1 MNETINSVSGKS
13 CQTTLEAARPLQ
25 AENHADE
32 IIFDVK
38 QIDNYVDGLLECNG
52 LRRETKEQRV
62 RLLLQHLY
70 TAATMFGQMSDEE
83 KLMIAAMQKKLGKIF
98 SPMKICLKERKRRK
112 DKEKIPPHP
121 FRKEKES
128 KEKADK
134 ILYIA
139 ERREAFHQACL
150 GYVGKYDVKRLA
162 DFYRYWSEENP
173 RTGKMRFEG
182 KRYWNL
188 ESRLERW
195 MNTSFCSDNTAA
207 EIRLDRTRKRQIKES
222 AASNQQ
228 LAIAKQQ
235 QAIAAEREAENQQ
248 REQALEQSRQSSIS
262 LEEYAKRNPD
272 SKLAKMFSKSPQ
284 GRDSRPEVACP
295 QNSQNQESSDKF

>member
-1 MNETINSVSGKS
+1 MSNTINSVSGKS

-32 IIFDVK
+32 MILDVK
-38 QIDNYVDGLLECNG
+38 QIDNYVDSLLEYNG
-52 LRRETKEQRV
+52 LRRDTKQQRV
-62 RLLLQHLY
+62 RLLLHRLY
-70 TAATMFGQMSDEE
+70 TAVTMFGQMSDEE
-83 KLMIAAMQKKLGKIF
+83 KLIIAAMEKKLGKNF
-98 SPMKICLKERKRRK
+98 SPIKICLKERKRRK

-139 ERREAFHQACL
+139 ERREAFHQVCL

-188 ESRLERW
+188 DSRLERW
-195 MNTSFCSDNTAA
+195 MNTSYCSDNTAA
-207 EIRLDRTRKRQIKES
+207 EIRLDRTRKRQAKES
-222 AASNQQ
+222 ADNEQQ
-228 LAIAKQQ
+228 QAIAKQQ
-235 QAIAAEREAENQQ
+235 RAIAAEREAENQQ
-248 REQALEQSRQSSIS
+248 RELALEQSRQNSIS
-262 LEEYAKRNPD
+262 LEEYAKKNPD
-272 SKLAKMFSKSPQ
+272 SKLVKMLSKK
-284 GRDSRPEVACP
+284 GGT
-295 QNSQNQESSDKF
+295 

>member
-1 MNETINSVSGKS
+1 MSNTINSVSGKS

-32 IIFDVK
+32 MILDVK
-38 QIDNYVDGLLECNG
+38 QIDNYVDSLLEYNG
-52 LRRETKEQRV
+52 LRRDTKQQRV
-62 RLLLQHLY
+62 RLLLHRLY
-70 TAATMFGQMSDEE
+70 TAVTMFGQMSDEE
-83 KLMIAAMQKKLGKIF
+83 KLIIAAMEKKLGKNF
-98 SPMKICLKERKRRK
+98 SPIKICLKERKRRK

-162 DFYRYWSEENP
+162 DFYHYWSEENP

-188 ESRLERW
+188 DSRLERW
-195 MNTSFCSDNTAA
+195 MNTSYCSDNTAA
-207 EIRLDRTRKRQIKES
+207 EIRLDRTRKRQAKES
-222 AASNQQ
+222 ADNEQQ
-228 LAIAKQQ
+228 QAIAKQQ

-248 REQALEQSRQSSIS
+248 RELALEQSRQNSIS
-262 LEEYAKRNPD
+262 LEEYAKKNPD
-272 SKLAKMFSKSPQ
+272 SKLVKMLSKK
-284 GRDSRPEVACP
+284 GGT
-295 QNSQNQESSDKF
+295 

>member
-13 CQTTLEAARPLQ
+13 CHTTLEAARHLQ

-32 IIFDVK
+32 MILDVK

-83 KLMIAAMQKKLGKIF
+83 KLIIAAMEKKLGKIF
-98 SPMKICLKERKRRK
+98 SSMKICLKERKRRK

-134 ILYIA
+134 IIYIA
-139 ERREAFHQACL
+139 ERREAFHRECL
-150 GYVGKYDVKRLA
+150 SYVRKYDVKRLA

-173 RTGKMRFEG
+173 RTGKMKFEG

-188 ESRLERW
+188 DSRLERW
-195 MNTSFCSDNTAA
+195 MNTSYCSDNTAA
-207 EIRLDRTRKRQIKES
+207 EIRLDRTRKRQAKES
-222 AASNQQ
+222 AVSDQQ
-228 LAIAKQQ
+228 QAIARQQ

-248 REQALEQSRQSSIS
+248 RELALEQSRQNSIS
-262 LEEYAKRNPD
+262 LEEYAKRNPN
-272 SKLAKMFSKSPQ
+272 SKLAKMFST
-284 GRDSRPEVACP
+284 
-295 QNSQNQESSDKF
+295 

>member
-1 MNETINSVSGKS
+1 MNETFNSVSGKS

-32 IIFDVK
+32 MIFDVK
-38 QIDNYVDGLLECNG
+38 QIDNYVDGLLEYNG
-52 LRRETKEQRV
+52 LRRDTKEQRA

-70 TAATMFGQMSDEE
+70 TAATMFSQMSDEE
-83 KLMIAAMQKKLGKIF
+83 KLIIAAMEKKLGKKF
-98 SPMKICLKERKRRK
+98 SPIKICLKERKRRK

-134 ILYIA
+134 IIYIA

-195 MNTSFCSDNTAA
+195 MNTSFSSDNTAA
-207 EIRLDRTRKRQIKES
+207 EIRLDRTRKRQAKES
-222 AASNQQ
+222 ADSSQQ
-228 LAIAKQQ
+228 QAIARQQ

-248 REQALEQSRQSSIS
+248 RELALEQSRQNSIS

-272 SKLAKMFSKSPQ
+272 SKLVKMVLK
-284 GRDSRPEVACP
+284 
-295 QNSQNQESSDKF
+295 

>member
-1 MNETINSVSGKS
+1 MSNTINSVSGKS

-32 IIFDVK
+32 MILDVK
-38 QIDNYVDGLLECNG
+38 QIDNYVDSLLEYNG
-52 LRRETKEQRV
+52 LRRDTKQQRV
-62 RLLLQHLY
+62 RLLLHRLY
-70 TAATMFGQMSDEE
+70 TAVTMFGQMSDEE
-83 KLMIAAMQKKLGKIF
+83 KLIIAAMEKKLGKNF
-98 SPMKICLKERKRRK
+98 SPIKICLKERKRRK

-139 ERREAFHQACL
+139 ERREAFHQVCL

-188 ESRLERW
+188 DSRLERW
-195 MNTSFCSDNTAA
+195 MNTSYCSDNTAA
-207 EIRLDRTRKRQIKES
+207 EIRLDRTRKRQAKES
-222 AASNQQ
+222 ADNEQQ
-228 LAIAKQQ
+228 QAIAKQQ

-248 REQALEQSRQSSIS
+248 RELALEQSRQNSIS
-262 LEEYAKRNPD
+262 LEEYAKKNPD
-272 SKLAKMFSKSPQ
+272 SRLVKMLSKK
-284 GRDSRPEVACP
+284 GGT
-295 QNSQNQESSDKF
+295 

>member
-32 IIFDVK
+32 MIFDVK
-38 QIDNYVDGLLECNG
+38 QIDNYVDGLLEYNG
-52 LRRETKEQRV
+52 LRRDTKEQRA

-70 TAATMFGQMSDEE
+70 TAATMFSQMSDEE
-83 KLMIAAMQKKLGKIF
+83 KLIIAAMEIAAMEKKLGKNF
-98 SPMKICLKERKRRK
+98 SPIKICLKERKRRK

-139 ERREAFHQACL
+139 ERREAFHQVCL

-188 ESRLERW
+188 DSRLERW
-195 MNTSFCSDNTAA
+195 MNTSYCSDNTAA
-207 EIRLDRTRKRQIKES
+207 EIRLDRTRKRQAKES
-222 AASNQQ
+222 ADNEQQ
-228 LAIAKQQ
+228 QAIAKQQ

-248 REQALEQSRQSSIS
+248 RELALEQSRQNSIS
-262 LEEYAKRNPD
+262 LEEYAKKNPD
-272 SKLAKMFSKSPQ
+272 SKLVKMVLK
-284 GRDSRPEVACP
+284 
-295 QNSQNQESSDKF
+295 

>member
-32 IIFDVK
+32 MILDVK
-38 QIDNYVDGLLECNG
+38 QIENYVDSLLEFNG
-52 LRRETKEQRV
+52 LRRDTKEQRA

-70 TAATMFGQMSDEE
+70 MAATMFGQMSDEE
-83 KLMIAAMQKKLGKIF
+83 KLIIAAMEKKLGKIF
-98 SPMKICLKERKRRK
+98 SSMKICLKERKRRK

-121 FRKEKES
+121 YRKEKES

-134 ILYIA
+134 IIYIA
-139 ERREAFHQACL
+139 ERREAFHQECL

-173 RTGKMRFEG
+173 RTGKMKFEG

-188 ESRLERW
+188 DSRLERW
-195 MNTSFCSDNTAA
+195 MNTSYCSDNTAA
-207 EIRLDRTRKRQIKES
+207 EIRLDRTRKRQAKES
-222 AASNQQ
+222 ADSDQHQ
-228 LAIAKQQ
+228 AIAKQQ
-235 QAIAAEREAENQQ
+235 QTIAAEREAENQQ
-248 REQALEQSRQSSIS
+248 RELALEQSKQNSIS
-262 LEEYAKRNPD
+262 LEEYAKRNPN
-272 SKLAKMFSKSPQ
+272 SKLVKMLSK
-284 GRDSRPEVACP
+284 GRKEGGGGS
-295 QNSQNQESSDKF
+295 

>member
-1 MNETINSVSGKS
+1 MNETKNSVSGKS

-32 IIFDVK
+32 MILDMK
-38 QIDNYVDGLLECNG
+38 QIEGYVDSLLEYNG
-52 LRRETKEQRV
+52 LRKGTKEQRV
-62 RLLLQHLY
+62 RLLLHYLY
-70 TAATMFGQMSDEE
+70 TAATLFGQTSDEE

-139 ERREAFHQACL
+139 ERREAFHQVCL

-188 ESRLERW
+188 DSRLERW
-195 MNTSFCSDNTAA
+195 INTSYCSDNTAA
-207 EIRLDRTRKRQIKES
+207 EIRLDRTRKRQAKES
-222 AASNQQ
+222 ADNEQQ
-228 LAIAKQQ
+228 QAIAKQQ

-248 REQALEQSRQSSIS
+248 REQALEQSRQNSIS
-262 LEEYAKRNPD
+262 LEEYAKQNPN
-272 SKLAKMFSKSPQ
+272 SKLAKMVSKKGGSCHNV
-284 GRDSRPEVACP
+284 S
-295 QNSQNQESSDKF
+295 

>member
-32 IIFDVK
+32 MILDVK

-52 LRRETKEQRV
+52 LRRDTKEQRA

-70 TAATMFGQMSDEE
+70 TAATMFSQMSDEE
-83 KLMIAAMQKKLGKIF
+83 KLINAAMEKKLGKNF
-98 SPMKICLKERKRRK
+98 SPIKICLKERKRRK

-121 FRKEKES
+121 FRKEKEG

-139 ERREAFHQACL
+139 ERREAFHQVCL

-188 ESRLERW
+188 DSRLERW
-195 MNTSFCSDNTAA
+195 MNTSYCSDNTAA
-207 EIRLDRTRKRQIKES
+207 EIRLDRTRKRQAKES
-222 AASNQQ
+222 ANNAQQ
-228 LAIAKQQ
+228 QTIVKQQ

-248 REQALEQSRQSSIS
+248 RELALEQSRQNSIS
-262 LEEYAKRNPD
+262 LEEYAQRNPN
-272 SKLAKMFSKSPQ
+272 STLVKMFSNK
-284 GRDSRPEVACP
+284 G
-295 QNSQNQESSDKF
+295 

>member
-32 IIFDVK
+32 MILDVK
-38 QIDNYVDGLLECNG
+38 QIDNYVDSLLEYNG
-52 LRRETKEQRV
+52 LRRDTKQQRV
-62 RLLLQHLY
+62 RLLLHRLY
-70 TAATMFGQMSDEE
+70 TAVTMFGQMSDEE
-83 KLMIAAMQKKLGKIF
+83 KLIIAAMEKKLGKIF
-98 SPMKICLKERKRRK
+98 SSMKICLKERKRRK

-139 ERREAFHQACL
+139 ERREAFHQVCL

-188 ESRLERW
+188 DSRLERW
-195 MNTSFCSDNTAA
+195 MNTSYCSDNTAA
-207 EIRLDRTRKRQIKES
+207 EIRLDRTRKRQAKES
-222 AASNQQ
+222 ADNEQQ
-228 LAIAKQQ
+228 QAIAKQQ

-248 REQALEQSRQSSIS
+248 RELALEQSRQNSIS
-262 LEEYAKRNPD
+262 LEEYAKKNPD
-272 SKLAKMFSKSPQ
+272 SKLVKMVSKKGGSCHNV
-284 GRDSRPEVACP
+284 S
-295 QNSQNQESSDKF
+295 